1 MKHLMFVILI
11 AFLSACNPAMNSF
24 IAARK
29 DDDGSAKKQTNHD
42 DDAERIDIPANISG
56 SYLMCSLRE
65 DATETAVA
73 SEYGCRLNEAGTNN
87 RLDLGPYQDRVHWQS
102 NEIDGVRITLN
113 SANSV
118 WHALYSVSA
127 ANLPALRE
135 KVARM
140 QIQVQWSL
148 PNGGTGSTF
157 KDQKLIETLQPAT
170 AAGDSSAPILNG
182 QGLDPADP
190 GTL

>member
-1 MKHLMFVILI
+1 MKHLTFAILI
-11 AFLSACNPAMNSF
+11 AFLSACNPVMNNF

-29 DDDGSAKKQTNHD
+29 DDDGSAKKPTQND
-42 DDAERIDIPANISG
+42 DDAERVDIPNNISG

-65 DATETAVA
+65 DATETAVS

-87 RLDLGPYQDRVHWQS
+87 RLDLSAYQNRVQWLS
-102 NEIDGVRITLN
+102 NETDGVRITLN
-113 SANSV
+113 PVNSV
-118 WHALYSVSA
+118 WHALYTVTAS
-127 ANLPALRE
+127 NLPALRE

-148 PNGGTGSTF
+148 PNGSAGPTF
-157 KDQKLIETLQPAT
+157 KDQKLIETLQPAAT
-170 AAGDSSAPILNG
+170 AGDTTAPILNG